1 MGKRRVRSDSA
12 PSCSSERPC
21 IGEFFCS
28 SCSSLHPHVCC
39 RGVSGRAASSSE
51 VRAHRWPPTTFE
63 MGHPFPSLSLPLRG
77 DPEPDE
83 PTESGRRQSH
93 HGNPTN
99 TRIYAVSTAMER
111 FAHPCWF
118 FLQCTPCT
126 RVVLLMGECS
136 PPLQFVGDAVGLPA
150 AHLRRAVRRHRHA
163 VRLCAHCKDWARRQ
177 C

>member
-1 MGKRRVRSDSA
+1 MEMGKRRVRSDSA

-99 TRIYAVSTAMER
+99 TRIYAVSTAMESLWAMQLGCLQLTFGVQ
-111 FAHPCWF
+111 FAGIGMRSGYARIAKIGPDGSADARHLSP
-118 FLQCTPCT
+118 
-126 RVVLLMGECS
+126 LL
-136 PPLQFVGDAVGLPA
+136 LIAAVS
-150 AHLRRAVRRHRHA
+150 
-163 VRLCAHCKDWARRQ
+163 D
-177 C
+177 